1 MSVAQKFTL
10 SIFLSVWLVISIA
23 TPVRCE
29 VSTNQV
35 KSATEL
41 AHEEGKQRR
50 ARLPIAKG
58 VLKQVDLLRHQ
69 LKLTT
74 EDGVRTFTY
83 TERTYIFRDKEKITV
98 DKLNR
103 GEIIAVRFD
112 TDKDGNAIVNHIK
125 VQSPP
130 ASTNQPP
137 TSAP

>member
-1 MSVAQKFTL
+1 MSVAQKSTL
-10 SIFLSVWLVISIA
+10 SILLCVWLVVSTA
-23 TPVRCE
+23 TPVRCQ

-35 KSATEL
+35 KSAQEQ

-58 VLKQVDLLRHQ
+58 VLKEIDLLRHQ

-103 GEIIAVRFD
+103 GEVIALRFD
-112 TDKDGNAIVNHIK
+112 TDKDGNAIVNRIK
-125 VQSPP
+125 VQSAPV
-130 ASTNQPP
+130 STNQPP

>member
-1 MSVAQKFTL
+1 MSVAQKSTL
-10 SIFLSVWLVISIA
+10 SILLCVWLVVSTA
-23 TPVRCE
+23 TPVRCQ

-35 KSATEL
+35 KSAQEQ

-58 VLKQVDLLRHQ
+58 VLKEIDLLRHQ

-103 GEIIAVRFD
+103 GEVIALRFD
-112 TDKDGNAIVNHIK
+112 TDKDGTAIVNRIK
-125 VQSPP
+125 VQSAPV
-130 ASTNQPP
+130 STNQPP

>member
-1 MSVAQKFTL
+1 MSVAQKSTL
-10 SIFLSVWLVISIA
+10 SILVSMWLVISTA
-23 TPVRCE
+23 APVRCE
-29 VSTNQV
+29 VSSNDV
-35 KSATEL
+35 KSAQEL

-58 VLKQVDLLRHQ
+58 VLKEVDLLRRQ

-103 GEIIAVRFD
+103 GEVIALRFD
-112 TDKDGNAIVNHIK
+112 TDKDGNAIVSRIK
-125 VQSPP
+125 VQSPA